1 MGLVVAVRGTGL
13 AMLPSRAV
21 AVPLL
26 VASWF
31 LLSSDNVVGRYDWTA
46 FEDANVAPRPAAAF
60 TRVYRVVYK
69 YVLRISNDMPMG
81 DGRYSTG
88 VRNFGAMS

>member
-1 MGLVVAVRGTGL
+1 MGLVAVGGTGL
-13 AMLPSRAV
+13 VMLPSRAV

-26 VASWF
+26 
-31 LLSSDNVVGRYDWTA
+31 DG
-46 FEDANVAPRPAAAF
+46 NVALRPAAAF
-60 TRVYRVVYK
+60 TRVYRVVYIP
-69 YVLRISNDMPMG
+69 VLRISNDMPLD